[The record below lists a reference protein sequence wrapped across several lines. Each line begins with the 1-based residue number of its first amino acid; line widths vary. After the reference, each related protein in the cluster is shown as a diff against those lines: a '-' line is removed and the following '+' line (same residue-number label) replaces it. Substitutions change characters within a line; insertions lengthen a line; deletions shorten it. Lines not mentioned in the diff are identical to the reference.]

1 MLPDG
6 VGAKVRK
13 GSFEIPPIFAL
24 MQRTG
29 NLEEKM
35 MYNTYNMGLGMV
47 LAVDAA
53 DADRTGAALA
63 KAGEK
68 AWIVGEVVA
77 GEHEA
82 VIV

>member
-1 MLPDG
+1 MIEKDSYEVPAIFRMMAREG
-6 VGAKVRK
+6 KV
-13 GSFEIPPIFAL
+13 
-24 MQRTG
+24 
-29 NLEEKM
+29 EEKM

-47 LAVDAA
+47 LAVNPA
-53 DADRTGAALA
+53 DADRTVVALA

-68 AWIVGEVVA
+68 AWTVGEVVA